1 MAKRAER
8 TRMAGSH
15 SDRQGTILTMTS
27 EAPIFNKLTLRMIA
41 PVVLVVCSVG
51 IGFYFFVLR
60 TISDYAE
67 QEIRASLAR
76 TAREIYDICDSN
88 FTTLLQNGQM
98 GNAKMVRIRRAL
110 TLGAIED
117 YAKRHNLRILL
128 RERKEKVLLSFQI
141 DSALLANIAK
151 IHQKTT
157 TWNLR
162 IENKV
167 YYFHHFDFK
176 PWVWHIDL
184 ISDTTPFTPLIDRVK
199 AVYAFTIVV
208 LLLGLSVMIFALAR
222 GLRNPVQQIIAA
234 VREKR
239 PPDYRGIYE
248 FEFLSHNIAEMMSSL
263 NSHTQWLER
272 LYTIGTTHRGIK
284 FFRAIARVIAD
295 AMGLNTVIIRAE
307 EKGTGFCIMAVAEA
321 EAEAEAEGY
330 NLELG
335 DLANGL
341 PCELLNGRSEP
352 TVIQHGA
359 TEQFA
364 AYKGIVANKPECYIG
379 LAISDRNGRTIGC
392 AHLFGEAREIN
403 DWDMQFVKTI
413 GRMVGSEFELMEKE
427 QDQKRISEQMLRS
440 QKLESLGLL
449 AGGVAH
455 DLNNVLS
462 GIVSY
467 PEVLLLELPQ
477 DSKYR
482 KAIETIQESGNR
494 AAAIVQDLLTITRGV
509 ATTKKPL
516 NLNELV
522 KEYLDSPEFNKLKS
536 FHPTV
541 TVQTNFDT
549 DLFNINGSHIHI
561 RKTIMNLVSNA
572 SEAIEGEGNVTIS
585 TMNRYIDRP
594 LKGYDDVKTGEYAIL
609 SISDDGPGIASDDL
623 QRIFEPFYT
632 KKKMGK
638 SGTGLGLS
646 VVWNVV
652 QDHEGY
658 VDVKSNENETIF
670 DLYFPLTRDEISEKE
685 LPLSLEDLKG
695 EGETILVVD
704 DVESQR
710 DISCKMLDTLGY
722 KAVAVGSGEEAVEY
736 LKGNTVDLI
745 LLDMIMDPGID
756 GCEAYKRIIAINPDQ
771 KAVIISGFAKSNNVK
786 EAQKLGAGRYIKKP
800 VTLEKLGLA
809 VKEALEK

>member
-1 MAKRAER
+1 M
-8 TRMAGSH
+8 S
-15 SDRQGTILTMTS
+15 S
-27 EAPIFNKLTLRMIA
+27 ETPIFNKLTLRLIA
-41 PVVLVVCSVG
+41 PVVLVVCAVG

-67 QEIRASLAR
+67 QEIRASLTQ

-88 FTTLLQNGQM
+88 FTTLLQNGQL
-98 GNAKMVRIRRAL
+98 GNAKMVRIRQAL

-128 RERKEKVLLSFQI
+128 RERKGKVLLSFQI
-141 DSALLANIAK
+141 DSALMADIAK

-157 TWNLR
+157 TWKLR
-162 IENKV
+162 VESNV
-167 YYFHHFDFK
+167 YYFHHFDFN
-176 PWVWHIDL
+176 PWAWHIAL

-208 LLLGLSVMIFALAR
+208 LLLGLSAIIFALAR
-222 GLRNPVQQIIAA
+222 GLHNPVQQIISA

-263 NSHTQWLER
+263 NAHTQWLER
-272 LYTIGTTHRGIK
+272 IYTIGTTYRGEK
-284 FFRAIARVIAD
+284 FFQAIARVISD
-295 AMGLNTVIIRAE
+295 AMGLNTVISRAG
-307 EKGTGFCIMAVAEA
+307 KKDASFFIAAVAEA
-321 EAEAEAEGY
+321 EGCS
-330 NLELG
+330 LKLD

-341 PCELLNGRSEP
+341 PCEVLDAGSEP
-352 TVIQHGA
+352 TVIQQGA
-359 TEQFA
+359 TEKFA
-364 AYKGIVANKPECYIG
+364 AFRGIAANKPECYIG
-379 LAISDRNGRTIGC
+379 LAISDRDGRTMGC
-392 AHLFGEAREIN
+392 THIFGEARQIN
-403 DWDMQFVKTI
+403 DWDMQFIKTI

-427 QDQKRISEQMLRS
+427 RDQKRITEQMLRS

-467 PEVLLLELPQ
+467 PELLLLELPQ

-494 AAAIVQDLLTITRGV
+494 AAAIVQDLLTMTRGV

-516 NLNELV
+516 NLNKLV
-522 KEYLDSPEFNKLKS
+522 NEYLKSPEFKKLKS
-536 FHPTV
+536 FHPAVAVRTR
-541 TVQTNFDT
+541 FDT
-549 DLFNINGSHIHI
+549 DLFNINGSLIHI
-561 RKTIMNLVSNA
+561 RKIIMNLVSNA
-572 SEAIEGEGNVTIS
+572 SEAIKGEGHVTIS
-585 TMNRYIDRP
+585 TANRYIDRP

-609 SISDDGPGIASDDL
+609 SVSDDGPGIASDDL

-658 VDVKSNENETIF
+658 IDVKSDGNGTTF
-670 DLYFPLTRDEISEKE
+670 DLYFPLTRDEISDKE
-685 LPLSLEDLKG
+685 LSLSLGDLKG
-695 EGETILVVD
+695 QGETILVVD

-710 DISCKMLDTLGY
+710 VISCKMLDALGY
-722 KAVAVGSGEEAVEY
+722 KALAASSGEEAVEY

-745 LLDMIMDPGID
+745 LLDMIMDPGIN
-756 GCEAYKRIIAINPDQ
+756 GFEAYRRIVAIHPEQ
-771 KAVIISGFAKSNNVK
+771 KAVIISGFAESDNVK
-786 EAQKLGAGRYIKKP
+786 KAQKLGAGRYIKKP

-809 VKEALEK
+809 VKEELEK

>member
-1 MAKRAER
+1 
-8 TRMAGSH
+8 MAGGH
-15 SDRQGTILTMTS
+15 SNSQATILTMS
-27 EAPIFNKLTLRMIA
+27 SKAPIFNKLTLRLIA
-41 PVVLVVCSVG
+41 PVVLVVCAVG

-67 QEIRASLAR
+67 QEIRSSLVR

-88 FTTLLQNGQM
+88 FTTLLQNGQI
-98 GNAKMVRIRRAL
+98 GNAKMVRIRQAL

-128 RERKEKVLLSFQI
+128 RERKGKVLLSFQI
-141 DSALLANIAK
+141 DSALMANIAK
-151 IHQKTT
+151 VHQKTT

-162 IENKV
+162 IESNV

-176 PWVWHIDL
+176 PWAWHIDL
-184 ISDTTPFTPLIDRVK
+184 ISDTTPFTPLIERVK
-199 AVYAFTIVV
+199 AVYVFTIVV

-222 GLRNPVQQIIAA
+222 GLRDPVQRIIAA

-263 NSHTQWLER
+263 NAHTQWLER
-272 LYTIGTTHRGIK
+272 IYTIGTTYRGK
-284 FFRAIARVIAD
+284 NFFQAIARVIAD
-295 AMGLNTVIIRAE
+295 AMGLNTVINRAE
-307 EKGTGFCIMAVAEA
+307 DKGAGFFIVAVAEA
-321 EAEAEAEGY
+321 EGSSLKLA
-330 NLELG
+330 

-341 PCELLNGRSEP
+341 PCEALKGRSEP
-352 TVIQHGA
+352 TVILQGA

-364 AYKGIVANKPECYIG
+364 AFKGIAANKPECYIG
-379 LAISDRNGRTIGC
+379 LAISDRNGRTMGC
-392 AHLFGEAREIN
+392 AHIFGEARQIN
-403 DWDMQFVKTI
+403 DWDMQFIKTI

-427 QDQKRISEQMLRS
+427 REQKRITEQMLRS

-467 PEVLLLELPQ
+467 PELLLLELPQ

-494 AAAIVQDLLTITRGV
+494 AAAIVQDLLTMTRGV

-516 NLNELV
+516 NLNKLV
-522 KEYLDSPEFNKLKS
+522 NEYLNSPEFKKLKS

-541 TVQTNFDT
+541 AVRTRFDT
-549 DLFNINGSHIHI
+549 DLFNINGSLIHI
-561 RKTIMNLVSNA
+561 RKIIMNLVSNA
-572 SEAIEGEGNVTIS
+572 SEAIKGEGHVTIS
-585 TMNRYIDRP
+585 TANRYIDRP
-594 LKGYDDVKTGEYAIL
+594 LKGYDDVRPGEYAIL
-609 SISDDGPGIASDDL
+609 SVSDDGPGIASDDL

-658 VDVKSNENETIF
+658 IDVKSDENGTTF
-670 DLYFPLTRDEISEKE
+670 DLYFPLTRDEISDKE
-685 LPLSLEDLKG
+685 LSLSLDDLKG
-695 EGETILVVD
+695 QGEAILVVD

-710 DISCKMLDTLGY
+710 DISSKMLETLGY
-722 KAVAVGSGEEAVEY
+722 KAFAVSSGEEAVEY

-745 LLDMIMDPGID
+745 LLDMIMDPGIN
-756 GCEAYKRIIAINPDQ
+756 GFEAYERIVAIHPDQ
-771 KAVIISGFAKSNNVK
+771 KAVIISGFAESDNVK
-786 EAQKLGAGRYIKKP
+786 KAQKLGAGRYIKKP

-809 VKEALEK
+809 VKEELEK

>member
-1 MAKRAER
+1 
-8 TRMAGSH
+8 
-15 SDRQGTILTMTS
+15 
-27 EAPIFNKLTLRMIA
+27 MIA
-41 PVVLVVCSVG
+41 PVVLVVCAVG

-67 QEIRASLAR
+67 QEIQASLAR

-88 FTTLLQNGQM
+88 FTTLLQSGQM
-98 GNAKMVRIRRAL
+98 GDAKMVRIRRAL

-128 RERKEKVLLSFQI
+128 RERKGEVLLSFQI
-141 DSALLANIAK
+141 DSALMASIAK

-162 IENKV
+162 IESKA

-176 PWVWHIDL
+176 PWTWHIDL
-184 ISDTTPFTPLIDRVK
+184 ISDTTPFIPLIDRVK
-199 AVYAFTIVV
+199 AVYAFTTVV

-222 GLRNPVQQIIAA
+222 GLRDPVRQIITA

-263 NSHTQWLER
+263 NAHTQWLER
-272 LYTIGTTHRGIK
+272 LYTIGTTHRGK
-284 FFRAIARVIAD
+284 NFFRAIARVIAD
-295 AMGLNTVIIRAE
+295 AMGLNTVISKAE
-307 EKGTGFCIMAVAEA
+307 QEGTGFRIVAVAEA
-321 EAEAEAEGY
+321 EGHS
-330 NLELG
+330 LKLG

-341 PCELLNGRSEP
+341 PCELLDGRSDP
-352 TVIQHGA
+352 TVIKHGA

-427 QDQKRISEQMLRS
+427 RDQKRISEQMLRS

-467 PEVLLLELPQ
+467 PELLLLELPQ

-522 KEYLDSPEFNKLKS
+522 KAYLDSPEFKKLKS

-541 TVQTNFDT
+541 AVRTNLDT
-549 DLFNINGSHIHI
+549 DLFNISGSLIHI

-572 SEAIEGEGNVTIS
+572 SEAIKGGGNVTIS
-585 TMNRYIDRP
+585 TKNRYIDRP

-609 SISDDGPGIASDDL
+609 SVSDDGPGIASDDL
-623 QRIFEPFYT
+623 KKIFEPFYT

-652 QDHEGY
+652 QDHDGY
-658 VDVKSNENETIF
+658 IDVKSDENGTTF
-670 DLYFPLTRDEISEKE
+670 DLYFPLTRDEISEKA

-695 EGETILVVD
+695 RGEAILVVD

-722 KAVAVGSGEEAVEY
+722 KTVAVGSGEEAVEY
-736 LKGNTVDLI
+736 LKTNTADLI
-745 LLDMIMDPGID
+745 LLDMIMDPGMN
-756 GCEAYKRIIAINPDQ
+756 GCETYKRIIAMHPDQ
-771 KAVIISGFAKSNNVK
+771 RAVIVSGFAESDDVK

-809 VKEALEK
+809 VKGELEK